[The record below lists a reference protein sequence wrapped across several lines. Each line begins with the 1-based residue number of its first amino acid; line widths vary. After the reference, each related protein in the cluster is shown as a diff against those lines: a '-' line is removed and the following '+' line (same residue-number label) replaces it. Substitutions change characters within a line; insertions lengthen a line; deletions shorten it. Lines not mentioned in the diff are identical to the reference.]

1 MDRTSPEF
9 QAFLRVHEAMSR
21 QGPGSKETTAQAIA
35 LLPPLPPSANI
46 YDLGCGPGHSTLM
59 LAEALQLKVVAVD
72 LEETFLL
79 ELKINAAQRSLSE
92 LIVTRQEDMAQ
103 LSAAPQS
110 IDLIWAEG
118 SIYCIGFDNGLLN
131 WQPLLTDGGIIAC
144 TEWCWLTDNPSQQA
158 VHFWNEAYPQA
169 RTVAANLAAAE
180 QLGYTC
186 LHYFV
191 LPASCWWDEYY
202 NPLQANIERLQPEA
216 AGDKYLAAAIA
227 DTVAEINCYRDHGSD
242 YGYVFFIL
250 QKR

>member
-79 ELKINAAQRSLSE
+79 ELKINASQRSLSE

-144 TEWCWLTDNPSQQA
+144 TEWC
-158 VHFWNEAYPQA
+158 
-169 RTVAANLAAAE
+169 
-180 QLGYTC
+180 
-186 LHYFV
+186 
-191 LPASCWWDEYY
+191 
-202 NPLQANIERLQPEA
+202 
-216 AGDKYLAAAIA
+216 
-227 DTVAEINCYRDHGSD
+227 
-242 YGYVFFIL
+242 
-250 QKR
+250 